1 MHGILMLVVLVLLN
15 ILVTNT
21 AAQSCPANLNSEAQI
36 VLVFDRTVPLDDL
49 PGGVMDTNLTFFRE
63 VLGYNDAQI
72 QQETQSAFQ
81 FLNERFGL
89 DFSLSQ
95 GPMNKA
101 FTSSKMPPFNR
112 LDDPLLMQPS
122 IAGQSLEVP
131 SRDALRQLLVDSL
144 SALLESRH

>member
-49 PGGVMDTNLTFFRE
+49 PGGVMNTNLTFFRE
-63 VLGYNDAQI
+63 VLGYDDAQI

-89 DFSLSQ
+89 DFSLSEPNEQ
-95 GPMNKA
+95 GLHFFQNA
-101 FTSSKMPPFNR
+101 TF
-112 LDDPLLMQPS
+112 QP
-122 IAGQSLEVP
+122 V
-131 SRDALRQLLVDSL
+131 R
-144 SALLESRH
+144 